1 VGEIGDAKRDIRER
15 FLDLPEGP
23 VGVLD
28 PISQLLHRRHGR
40 FSRLFGPTQPSHFF
54 RTFIELIPQLLD
66 LRRRRPPFLA
76 QFLDISP
83 GDVVP
88 ASSES
93 SADVIEVVAEKFE
106 IVHGLLFENA
116 WNLAPELRR
125 VNETGRRTMTLQPV
139 QTLTSIGHEGEDR
152 SMRQI
157 SNPPNPFESQ
167 HRDLL
172 EPAGTAELTLYADDS
187 REILSRNDSPD
198 LPFRWS
204 VNPYRGCFHA
214 CAYCYARPSHE
225 YWGFGAGTDFESK
238 IVVKEDAPR
247 LLRRAFEKPSWQ
259 GELIVFSGNTDCY
272 QPLESEYGLT
282 RACLEVCADYRNP
295 VCIITKGALI
305 LRDLD
310 VLGRL
315 HGEASVV
322 VYFSIPFSSEDVA
335 RKVEPHVPSI
345 AKRFSAMKALSD
357 AGIPTGL
364 SIAPVIPGLNEDD
377 IPELLDRAY
386 GAGARTA
393 TYSLLRL
400 SGSLE
405 TVFLERMSEAFPDRL
420 GKITNRLREIRGGAL
435 TESRFFKRQQGQGPY
450 WKLIEQLFELAKRK
464 VGFPEDGMSAIPRT
478 FRRSGLEQP
487 SLF

>member
-1 VGEIGDAKRDIRER
+1 
-15 FLDLPEGP
+15 
-23 VGVLD
+23 
-28 PISQLLHRRHGR
+28 
-40 FSRLFGPTQPSHFF
+40 
-54 RTFIELIPQLLD
+54 
-66 LRRRRPPFLA
+66 
-76 QFLDISP
+76 
-83 GDVVP
+83 
-88 ASSES
+88 
-93 SADVIEVVAEKFE
+93 
-106 IVHGLLFENA
+106 
-116 WNLAPELRR
+116 
-125 VNETGRRTMTLQPV
+125 
-139 QTLTSIGHEGEDR
+139 
-152 SMRQI
+152 MRQI

-172 EPAGTAELTLYADDS
+172 EPAGTAKLMLYADDS

-238 IVVKEDAPR
+238 IVVKKDAPQ
-247 LLRRAFEKPSWQ
+247 LLRRAFDKPSWH

-272 QPLESEYGLT
+272 QPLEAEYGLT

-295 VCIITKGALI
+295 VGIITKGALI

-310 VLGRL
+310 VLVRL
-315 HGEASVV
+315 HREASVL
-322 VYFSIPFSSEDVA
+322 VYFSIPFSSDDMA

-345 AKRFSAMKALSD
+345 TKRFSAMKAVSE
-357 AGIPTGL
+357 AGIPTGI

-386 GAGARTA
+386 SAGARTA

-405 TVFLERMSEAFPDRL
+405 PVFLERMREAFPERI
-420 GKITNRLREIRGGAL
+420 GKITNRLRDVRGGAL
-435 TESRFFKRQQGQGPY
+435 TESRFFKRQAGQGPY
-450 WKLIEQLFELAKRK
+450 WKMVEQLFALAKRRT
-464 VGFPEDGMSAIPRT
+464 GFPEDDTSAIPQT
-478 FRRSGLEQP
+478 FRRPGVEQA